1 MNYLFAG
8 DRDIGVRVLTH
19 LLEEGYKPSA
29 LLLPDPAGASH
40 SARLREI
47 AGLPES
53 HILLGGDLSRPEA
66 VSQMRA
72 LEPDYLIAV
81 HYPHL
86 IPGNVL
92 EIPKE
97 AALNLH
103 PAWLPYNRGWHTPSW
118 AILEGTPAGATLH
131 VMSEKTDGGD
141 IVHRLR
147 VDIDPADT
155 ADSLYQKLK
164 NAEFSLF
171 CELLPAL
178 VRKEYNRLPQPDN
191 QGTFHKKEDLSGSS
205 VQEIDLDGTYSG
217 RELLDKLRALTTNDV
232 SEAACF
238 QRDGRRFRV
247 QVSITEEENEQKE

>member
-19 LLEEGYKPSA
+19 LVEEGYKPSV

-40 SARLREI
+40 SDRLRTI
-47 AGLPES
+47 SGLPDS
-53 HILLGGDLSRPEA
+53 RILIGRDLNRPETI
-66 VSQMRA
+66 SLMKST
-72 LEPDYLIAV
+72 EPDYLIAV

-86 IPGNVL
+86 ISESVL

-131 VMSEKTDGGD
+131 VMSEKTDAGD

-155 ADSLYQKLK
+155 ANSLYQKLK
-164 NAEFSLF
+164 DAEFFLF
-171 CELLPAL
+171 CEVLPSL
-178 VRKEYNRLPQPDN
+178 VRKEYNRIPQPDN
-191 QGTFHKKEDLSGSS
+191 QGTFHKKKELSGST

-217 RELLDKLRALTTNDV
+217 RELLDKLRALTTNNV

-247 QVSITEEENEQKE
+247 QVRITEEEN